1 MRLFCL
7 GCEIAPMFNLP
18 KGVSAGRCPR
28 QMRCIGQLTRSVE
41 VVTNR
46 GSCVPGLSQEANR
59 WRELAGIVR
68 SLKASSSRC
77 GDGGPSLRLESY
89 RSERDS

>member
-46 GSCVPGLSQEANR
+46 GSCVPRLSQE
-59 WRELAGIVR
+59 LIAGGSLVGSFVR
-68 SLKASSSRC
+68 
-77 GDGGPSLRLESY
+77 
-89 RSERDS
+89 